1 VPIPQEYFTASRD
14 FDAFM
19 ADAKEALGT
28 VASALR
34 RHVNGEDFER
44 IPAGLPEEVRA
55 CWA

>member
-1 VPIPQEYFTASRD
+1 MPIPQEYFTASRD